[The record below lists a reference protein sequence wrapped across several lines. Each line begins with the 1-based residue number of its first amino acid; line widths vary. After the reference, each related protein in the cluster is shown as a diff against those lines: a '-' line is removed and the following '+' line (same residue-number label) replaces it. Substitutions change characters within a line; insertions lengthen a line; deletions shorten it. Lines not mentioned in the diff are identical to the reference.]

1 MGKKV
6 DRQKEG
12 RRIRGGILMIKKT
25 EVDEKGGDEKREE
38 EKEEEG
44 NGQEEKK
51 EEEKEEIYKIE
62 EVTG

>member
-6 DRQKEG
+6 DRKKEG
-12 RRIRGGILMIKKT
+12 RRIRGGILMIKKI

-44 NGQEEKK
+44 NG
-51 EEEKEEIYKIE
+51 
-62 EVTG
+62 